1 MFSPKQTKFHV
12 QRYVNICSSAAMSG
26 DNSLQTPK
34 KTYTSSVISC
44 CRLCGSVKDV
54 LHCKN
59 LFKKATEE
67 LLALAEA
74 VFGGTLQRHELR
86 PHLVCRP
93 CERRLNNFRA
103 FKAMITESQSHFQR
117 SERQERVKRCIE
129 VSPSA
134 PRTLKSAKD
143 GTTGRGLNF
152 AGGAENQG
160 FISSTNQEVR
170 KIKSSV

>member
-1 MFSPKQTKFHV
+1 MCCHQNKPSFTCCGMWT
-12 QRYVNICSSAAMSG
+12 YVAMSG
-26 DNSLQTPK
+26 DNSSQTPK
-34 KTYTSSVISC
+34 KKYTSSVISC

-93 CERRLNNFRA
+93 CERRLNKQHSRQWLRRA
-103 FKAMITESQSHFQR
+103 RVTSKEAKGRKEWKGALRCHRRSRELWRAQR
-117 SERQERVKRCIE
+117 MERLAAVW
-129 VSPSA
+129 
-134 PRTLKSAKD
+134 
-143 GTTGRGLNF
+143 
-152 AGGAENQG
+152 
-160 FISSTNQEVR
+160 ISLAVP
-170 KIKSSV
+170 KIKALYLQLTER

>member
-1 MFSPKQTKFHV
+1 M
-12 QRYVNICSSAAMSG
+12 SS
-26 DNSLQTPK
+26 DNTPK
-34 KTYTSSVISC
+34 KTYTSSFIKC
-44 CRLCGSVKDV
+44 CRLCGSVKDA
-54 LHCKN
+54 LHC
-59 LFKKATEE
+59 LFKKATKE

-86 PHLVCRP
+86 PNLVCRP

-117 SERQERVKRCIE
+117 NERQERVKRCIE

-143 GTTGRGLNF
+143 GTTRRGLNF
-152 AGGAENQG
+152 AGGAENEG
-160 FISSTNQEVR
+160 FISSTNQEVK
-170 KIKSSV
+170 KIKPSV

>member
-1 MFSPKQTKFHV
+1 MLSPKQTKFHV
-12 QRYVNICSSAAMSG
+12 LRYVNICSSAAMSG

-74 VFGGTLQRHELR
+74 VFGGTSQREAISLALNSTKLNATNSLFR
-86 PHLVCRP
+86 EDPSLV
-93 CERRLNNFRA
+93 F
-103 FKAMITESQSHFQR
+103 
-117 SERQERVKRCIE
+117 
-129 VSPSA
+129 
-134 PRTLKSAKD
+134 
-143 GTTGRGLNF
+143 
-152 AGGAENQG
+152 
-160 FISSTNQEVR
+160 
-170 KIKSSV
+170 

>member
-12 QRYVNICSSAAMSG
+12 LRYVNICSSAAMSG
-26 DNSLQTPK
+26 DNSLPK

-74 VFGGTLQRHELR
+74 VFGGTLQRHVLR
-86 PHLVCRP
+86 PQTRQTRQIP
-93 CERRLNNFRA
+93 CLER
-103 FKAMITESQSHFQR
+103 T
-117 SERQERVKRCIE
+117 
-129 VSPSA
+129 P
-134 PRTLKSAKD
+134 P
-143 GTTGRGLNF
+143 
-152 AGGAENQG
+152 
-160 FISSTNQEVR
+160 
-170 KIKSSV
+170 

>member
-1 MFSPKQTKFHV
+1 MC
-12 QRYVNICSSAAMSG
+12 VNICSSAAMSG
-26 DNSLQTPK
+26 DNILQKPEK
-34 KTYTSSVISC
+34 SYTSSVLSC
-44 CRLCGSVKDV
+44 CRFCGSVKDV

-74 VFGGTLQRHELR
+74 VFGGTLQRHELK
-86 PHLVCRP
+86 PHLV
-93 CERRLNNFRA
+93 CERRLNNSRA

-134 PRTLKSAKD
+134 PRTQKSTKD
-143 GTTGRGLNF
+143 GTTRRGLNF

-160 FISSTNQEVR
+160 FISSTSQEVR
-170 KIKSSV
+170 QIKPSV